1 MLCGSAGMRKHGD
14 ARSDSACTE
23 LAAPTQD
30 GGARHVSE
38 SQDVAHEALPR
49 GRASASWV
57 QMQLNAFPV
66 L

>member
-14 ARSDSACTE
+14 ASSDSGTE

-30 GGARHVSE
+30 GGAQHVSE

-57 QMQLNAFPV
+57 QMQLNVFPV